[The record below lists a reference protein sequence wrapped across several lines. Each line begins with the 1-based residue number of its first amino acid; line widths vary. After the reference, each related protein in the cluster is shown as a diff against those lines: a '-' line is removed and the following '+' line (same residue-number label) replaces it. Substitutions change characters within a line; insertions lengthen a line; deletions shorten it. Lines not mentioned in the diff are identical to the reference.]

1 MIIMKIK
8 EQSGDDSLPPSKSMR
23 MDEGNQDDIVI
34 SGISG
39 RYPDCDNINEFWEKL
54 VSGVEFGTID
64 DRRWPVG
71 E

>member
-1 MIIMKIK
+1 MKLK
-8 EQSGDDSLPPSKSMR
+8 DATTNEPPPPTKLMR
-23 MDEGNQDDIVI
+23 LNEGNDDDIVI
-34 SGISG
+34 AGISG
-39 RYPDCDNINEFWEKL
+39 RYPDCDNINEFWDKL